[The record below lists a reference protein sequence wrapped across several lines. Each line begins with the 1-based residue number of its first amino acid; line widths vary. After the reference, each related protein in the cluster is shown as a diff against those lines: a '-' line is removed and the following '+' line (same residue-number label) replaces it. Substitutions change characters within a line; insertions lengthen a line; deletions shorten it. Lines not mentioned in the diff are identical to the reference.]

1 MARVERNKGSY
12 SKLGKGY
19 QVKYPL
25 GWNEQLGKYEVYN
38 ETLTTEAEAIARLKE
53 INDFVYHGGNARTLK
68 YNREAGKQEDLSETT
83 FDDFGKVYI
92 EMREKRK
99 RLKKISQRTVD
110 TDKTH
115 IARLSKYI
123 GKTPLANISTEVL
136 EDMEL
141 AMSNASDKRNNGKA
155 LSGTYIRKMFVTL
168 QSMLS
173 YATKKHYIISNPCR
187 EYEKPKRDTKEKQSL
202 TAEQAQNVIKAI
214 LNEQTAQAI
223 GLLICMVG
231 GCRLSEMLALTW
243 EEILFE
249 ENAIRIEFSMERDT
263 QQRKAPKTEN
273 SNAVVPIPP
282 AAMEALKS
290 WQEKQRDWYKRFG
303 LQYGKSVPVV
313 NSRKGNFTLSSV
325 YQRWFRDHKSKC
337 AIPEFATIHTLRHSY
352 ITLSISECGT
362 DLGTARGL
370 ARHGS
375 LGVTSKYSHALEPQ
389 KVKAASKMGALL
401 FPHANQETCNYCR
414 LWSVSP
420 DDSDKGVCWAQEQV
434 NNVRITNCSDK
445 CFMELYESKI
455 NRNNAIETSSY
466 Y

>member
-1 MARVERNKGSY
+1 MATVERNKGSY
-12 SKLGKGY
+12 SRLGKGY

-25 GWNEQLGKYEVYN
+25 GWNEQLGKYDVYN
-38 ETLTTEAEAIARLKE
+38 ETLSTEAEAIARLKE
-53 INDFVYHGGNARTLK
+53 INDFVYHGGDPKTLK
-68 YNREAGKQEDLSETT
+68 YDRDAGKQEYLSETT
-83 FDDFGKVYI
+83 FDEFSKVFI

-99 RLKKISQRTVD
+99 ALKKISQRTVD

-123 GKTPLANISTEVL
+123 GKTPLGNISIEVL

-141 AMSNASDKRNNGKA
+141 AMGNASDKRNSGKA
-155 LSGTYIRKMFVTL
+155 LSGTYIRKMYVTL
-168 QSMLS
+168 QAILS
-173 YATKKHYIISNPCR
+173 HAVKKHYIDSNPCR

-202 TAEQAQNVIKAI
+202 NAEQAQTIIRAI
-214 LNEQTAQAI
+214 LEDQTPQGI

-243 EEILFE
+243 EEIMFDD
-249 ENAIRIEFSMERDT
+249 NAINIKYSMERDT
-263 QQRKAPKTEN
+263 QKRKDPKTEN

-282 AAMEALKS
+282 AATEALQNWKEN
-290 WQEKQRDWYKRFG
+290 QKAWYKAQG
-303 LQYGKSVPVV
+303 LKHSNKVPVV
-313 NSRKGNFTLSSV
+313 NSRKGTFTLSSV
-325 YQRWFRDHKSKC
+325 YERWFRENKAKY

-352 ITLSISECGT
+352 ITLAISECDT

-389 KVKAASKMGALL
+389 KIKAASKMGALL
-401 FPHANQETCNYCR
+401 FPHAEQETCNYCR

-420 DDSDKGVCWAQEQV
+420 DDGTKGVCWAQENQGIA
-434 NNVRITNCSDK
+434 RITICSDK
-445 CFMELYESKI
+445 CAVNKYEGKAS
-455 NRNNAIETSSY
+455 
-466 Y
+466 